1 MPMSPVVRGLAEV
14 YVNTGANNTYE
25 LLGLTR
31 NGVTFTR
38 QVYQMPV
45 PCDSHGGDEGT
56 PLDMI
61 FLDMIIRID
70 CELTTFDDAVRQKIA
85 AMTKRQQGE
94 TFNTLPVPGTLMFLG
109 NRFFGVKIQSN
120 PADRADGKIVVFT
133 FPRCLITNDPFTD
146 NFGRRYT
153 TLHFLATAYR
163 DPLTNTLWTE
173 ELITP

>member
-1 MPMSPVVRGLAEV
+1 MPVEPVVRGLAQV
-14 YVNTGANNTYE
+14 YVNTGTSDAYE

-61 FLDMIIRID
+61 FLDMIIRIE
-70 CELTTFDDAVRQKIA
+70 CELTSFDETIRNKII
-85 AMTKRQQGE
+85 AMTKRKTGE
-94 TFNTLPVPGTLMFLG
+94 QYNTLPVPGTLIFKST
-109 NRFFGVKIQSN
+109 RFFGVKITSN
-120 PADRADGKIVVFT
+120 IADRSDGKVLTFT
-133 FPRCLITNDPFTD
+133 FPRCLISNDPMVD
-146 NFGRRYT
+146 NFGRRFT
-153 TLHFLATAYR
+153 TLRFVATAYR
-163 DPLTNTLWTE
+163 DPTTNVLWTE